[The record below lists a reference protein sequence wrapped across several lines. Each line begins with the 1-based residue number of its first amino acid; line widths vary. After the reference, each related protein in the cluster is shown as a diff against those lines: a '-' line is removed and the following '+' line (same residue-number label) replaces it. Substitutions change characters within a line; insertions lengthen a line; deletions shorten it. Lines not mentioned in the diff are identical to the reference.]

1 MNYKL
6 YTLNSFGDERGALVP
21 IENGNNS
28 DFDIKRVFYI
38 YGASSDNVRG
48 MHANKYSKFILISVC
63 GRCKI
68 LIDDGNETTVIELN
82 KPNQALYL
90 DKMIWKEM
98 YDFSDDAVLLVLS
111 NEKYNEKE
119 YIRDYKEFKKNV
131 KENQYE

>member
-1 MNYKL
+1 MHIGEYSMNYKL

-38 YGASSDNVRG
+38 YGASSDKVRG

-68 LIDDGNETTVIELN
+68 LIDDGNEKTVIELN

-90 DKMIWKEM
+90 DKI
-98 YDFSDDAVLLVLS
+98 YFFSIQYSLPYSFLEHNFFSWLK
-111 NEKYNEKE
+111 N
-119 YIRDYKEFKKNV
+119 YIIFQHSHAFRR
-131 KENQYE
+131 